1 VVNITI
7 GNFLEPRVMGRSLGL
22 STLVVFLS
30 LLFWGWVLGPIG
42 MVLSVPLTMTAKI
55 ALAVNEDTRWLAVLL
70 E

>member
-1 VVNITI
+1 
-7 GNFLEPRVMGRSLGL
+7 
-22 STLVVFLS
+22 VFLS